1 MKLENLL
8 KKLNSNYHLFLQTFV
23 ILCFSFFKT
32 KQMDLFIVVVALI
45 FILNIVLLEY
55 KSRKFKYKKIY
66 SCYIFEDNFDIVN
79 VNCIQAFVI
88 EFMVLI
94 YFILIKELDIYV
106 LITLSILCILNL
118 FYLKIRRKYDI
129 KS

>member
-1 MKLENLL
+1 M
-8 KKLNSNYHLFLQTFV
+8 FF
-23 ILCFSFFKT
+23 FFKT